1 MKSPEWHCERF
12 CAANFSFLLTLS
24 FAYWKAEDQRLWV
37 RSLTTYSCMEP
48 PGNLSFYVSQN
59 DNFQNVNNTRYKLQ

>member
-1 MKSPEWHCERF
+1 MGKVIKVIKV
-12 CAANFSFLLTLS
+12 N
-24 FAYWKAEDQRLWV
+24 
-37 RSLTTYSCMEP
+37 SCMEP